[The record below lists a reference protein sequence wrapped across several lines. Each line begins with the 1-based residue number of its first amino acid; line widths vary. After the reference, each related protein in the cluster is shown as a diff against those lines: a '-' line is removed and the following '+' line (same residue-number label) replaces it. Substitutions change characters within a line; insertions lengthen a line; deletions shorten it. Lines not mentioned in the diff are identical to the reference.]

1 MKNLRYLIAVMLV
14 FSAHAA
20 VIPVSSALDIQ
31 NAMSSLTPGD
41 TMLMENGVWTDQP
54 ISFHAVG
61 TEENPVVLLAE
72 TPGQVILT
80 GNSKLNFSGSSIV
93 IDGLNFSEGSPSS
106 GGVIEFRRS
115 GTRAN
120 NCRLTNTTIFNYNP
134 SSIGTNY
141 KWVSMYGQNNQVDH
155 CYFAGKNHDGA
166 TFVIWL
172 SEEQDR
178 DNHHIIEYN
187 YFGYRPPLGFN
198 GGETIRIGTSTWSM
212 TNSRSIVRHN
222 VFERCDGEIEIIS
235 NKSCENV
242 YFNNTFIDNEGTL
255 TLRHGNRCLV
265 EGNFFFGEGNDEA
278 GGVRII
284 GTDHTIINNYFE
296 GLAGNGYRSA
306 ITMVKGVEDSPLNRY
321 FQVENTLIAY
331 NTLIDCRQSFLMGY
345 GSSSDQ
351 TLPPINN
358 TIANN
363 AVYASNRPVFY
374 TGDSEGLPLG
384 TIFLQNI
391 VMGSALGIPD
401 TSDGVIW
408 EDPLFDFFA
417 EDLAR
422 PAAGSPLIGQAA
434 PLDYA
439 VDTDMDGQTRGASRD
454 VGADQV
460 SSDPIIYTPLSAEDV
475 GPDWFYIES
484 DNIYVEAGLNTLV
497 EAAVLILP
505 GDTLFLSGSEFTLD
519 EAVLIDRG
527 VIILPDPALNEIP
540 IIQPA
545 AAIPSM
551 FDVRGGG
558 KLQIAGVTIDGGG
571 TLGTRTQRV
580 FHANYANQTQMYSL
594 DVRDVNFQNI
604 GTSGDYATLLEVN
617 PASIADSLTFI
628 RCDFQDIDGEVFA
641 LDVTEDESGLY
652 SANQVLLEDC
662 TFWNISKTVLSIYG
676 GDTNLFSGGPVVMV
690 NHCTFYYCGYDNVPV
705 IDARNVDV
713 ATIQNS
719 IFSQSSQ
726 FASLVELYSW
736 SQIMYTNAYSTGD
749 ITLYP
754 NVTLGAGIL
763 YEDPQFSNPSEGQF
777 DLLASSVLYEYP
789 GNQGVAYGDRR
800 RHDPSVIQALD
811 DQPIRS
817 HELVSNYPNPFNGET
832 TLRFSLEQDGQ
843 VDVQIFDLTGRQ
855 LLHPVSERF
864 ARGVYN
870 LALNLDAFESGVY
883 LCKVSLDNQYQMTKM
898 TVIK

>member
-1 MKNLRYLIAVMLV
+1 MKIIRYLTVFIFA
-14 FSAHAA
+14 FSATAA
-20 VIPVSSALDIQ
+20 IIPVSSALDIQ
-31 NAMSSLTPGD
+31 NAMSGLSPGD
-41 TMLMENGVWTDQP
+41 TMLMGNGIWTDQH
-54 ISFHAVG
+54 ISFHAEG
-61 TEENPVVLLAE
+61 TEQAPIVLRAE
-72 TPGQVILT
+72 TPGQVVLT
-80 GNSKLNFSGSSIV
+80 GNSYLFFSGSYII
-93 IDGLNFSEGSPSS
+93 IDGLNFSEGYST
-106 GGVIEFRRS
+106 GNGVIEFRRS
-115 GTRAN
+115 GIRAN

-155 CYFAGKNHDGA
+155 CYFAGKSHDGA

-284 GTDHTIINNYFE
+284 GADHTIINNYFH
-296 GLAGNGYRSA
+296 GLQGNGYRSA

-321 FQVENTLIAY
+321 FQVENSLIAY
-331 NTLIDCRQSFLMGY
+331 NTIIDCRQSILMGY

-363 AVYASNRPVFY
+363 AVYANSRPVFY
-374 TGDSEGLPLG
+374 TGDAEGLPLG

-391 VMGSALGIPD
+391 VIGSALGIPD
-401 TSDGVIW
+401 TSDGIIW
-408 EDPLFDFFA
+408 QDPQFDFFTEA
-417 EDLAR
+417 LAR

-434 PLDYA
+434 ALDYD
-439 VDTDMDGQTRGASRD
+439 VDTDMDGQSRGVSRD
-454 VGADQV
+454 IGADQV
-460 SSDPIIYTPLSAEDV
+460 SNDPVLYTPLAAEDV
-475 GPDWFYIES
+475 GPDWFYIQS

-497 EAAVLILP
+497 EAAALILP

-519 EAVLIDRG
+519 ESVLIDRD
-527 VIILPDPALNEIP
+527 VIILTDPALNVIP
-540 IIQPA
+540 VIRPA
-545 AAIPSM
+545 AAISRM
-551 FDVRGGG
+551 FDIQGNGR
-558 KLQIAGVTIDGGG
+558 LEISGVTIDGGG
-571 TLGTRTQRV
+571 ALGTRAQRI

-594 DVRDVNFQNI
+594 QITDVNFKNI
-604 GTSGDYATLLEVN
+604 GATGDYGTLLEVN
-617 PASIADSLTFI
+617 PASMADSLVFI
-628 RCDFQDIDGEVFA
+628 RCDFQDINGEVFA
-641 LDVTEDESGLY
+641 LDVTEDESGLF

-676 GDTNLFSGGPVVMV
+676 GDTNPFSGGPVVMV
-690 NHCTFYYCGYDNVPV
+690 NQCTFYYCGYDNVPV

-713 ATIQNS
+713 ATVQNC

-736 SQIMYTNAYSTGD
+736 SQIMYTNIDASGD

-777 DLLASSVLYEYP
+777 DLLAASVLYDHP

-800 RHDPSVIQALD
+800 RHDPSIIQAVD
-811 DQPIRS
+811 DQPIIS
-817 HELVSNYPNPFNGET
+817 HNLVSNYPNPFNGET
-832 TLRFSLEQDGQ
+832 ILSISLENDSQ
-843 VDVQIFDLTGRQ
+843 VDVQVYDLTGRQ
-855 LLHPVSERF
+855 LLHPISNRF
-864 ARGVYN
+864 TAGAHN
-870 LALNLDAFESGVY
+870 LSLNLSAFESGVY
-883 LCKVSLDNQYQMTKM
+883 LCKVSMGRDHSMTKM